1 MTAPHFFA
9 TPRPVR
15 LEVSVPLGDIHV
27 ATADGE
33 DSTVTVSG
41 AQKLVDATNVELV
54 GDRLV
59 VELRKKSFVGFSR
72 IFDGMLR
79 VDVRVPHRSRV
90 DIVTA
95 AADATLDGTFAGLQ
109 VKTASGDIRANG
121 EVDGDVTVKTV
132 SGDVR
137 LPRVAGDLNVQTVS
151 GDVGADAA
159 DNSALVKSVSGD
171 VRLASLRQGN
181 VTVQSVS
188 GDVELGIAPGTTV
201 DVDAGSASGDLSS
214 EIPLTNAPG
223 GDVGP
228 TVVVRSKT
236 VSGDVRVFRA
246 A

>member
-1 MTAPHFFA
+1 M
-9 TPRPVR
+9 
-15 LEVSVPLGDIHV
+15 
-27 ATADGE
+27 
-33 DSTVTVSG
+33 
-41 AQKLVDATNVELV
+41 
-54 GDRLV
+54 
-59 VELRKKSFVGFSR
+59 
-72 IFDGMLR
+72 
-79 VDVRVPHRSRV
+79 
-90 DIVTA
+90 
-95 AADATLDGTFAGLQ
+95 
-109 VKTASGDIRANG
+109 KTASGDIRANG

-159 DNSALVKSVSGD
+159 DNSASVKSVSGD

-188 GDVELGIAPGTTV
+188 GDVELGIAPGTTI